1 MTSQQCQKNS
11 FLATNVKTEGKE
23 KKRVGLKVKK
33 KKRKKK
39 PAIIGELN
47 TIAKVLLLAKIF
59 CIATMAALWSS

>member
-11 FLATNVKTEGKE
+11 FLATNVKTDGKE

-39 PAIIGELN
+39 TAIIGELN